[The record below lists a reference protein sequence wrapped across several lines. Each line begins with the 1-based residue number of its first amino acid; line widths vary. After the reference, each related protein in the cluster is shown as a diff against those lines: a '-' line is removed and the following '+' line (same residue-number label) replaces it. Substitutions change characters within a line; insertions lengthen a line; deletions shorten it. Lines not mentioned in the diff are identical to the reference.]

1 MILKYEFQLWRVT
14 VTVSGYKQ
22 YNMKP
27 KKKNKKKIYVH
38 IYYE

>member
-1 MILKYEFQLWRVT
+1 MILKYELWRVT

-27 KKKNKKKIYVH
+27 KKKTKRKFMCIYTTNN
-38 IYYE
+38 